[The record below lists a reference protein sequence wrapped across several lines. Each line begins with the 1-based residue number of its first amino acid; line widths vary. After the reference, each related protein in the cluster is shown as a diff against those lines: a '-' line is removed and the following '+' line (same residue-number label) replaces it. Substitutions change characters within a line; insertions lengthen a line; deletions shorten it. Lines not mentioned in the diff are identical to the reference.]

1 MRDPTDYAAAY
12 GADPPADAPLKR
24 KLRRLL
30 QQKEGLSASDA
41 RDRAR
46 SVLLAA
52 KTGRTE
58 SFVATRRPSQLERLK
73 GKVVK
78 KSEET
83 LEERCRALLGLANDA
98 SLDAAAPPEALTPAL
113 DETVARE
120 AADALEAA
128 VARASAPDGP
138 VGQGDGGI
146 VRRALARRADDHS
159 NSQKV

>member
-30 QQKEGLSASDA
+30 QQKEGLSAAEA

-58 SFVATRRPSQLERLK
+58 SYVATRRPSQLERLK

-78 KSEET
+78 KTDSKLFDEFPS
-83 LEERCRALLGLANDA
+83 LLM
-98 SLDAAAPPEALTPAL
+98 
-113 DETVARE
+113 
-120 AADALEAA
+120 ALESIKP
-128 VARASAPDGP
+128 R
-138 VGQGDGGI
+138 
-146 VRRALARRADDHS
+146 
-159 NSQKV
+159 

>member
-1 MRDPTDYAAAY
+1 MRAKAPAVEASGLTVAVCVAGSMRDPTDYAAAY

-30 QQKEGLSASDA
+30 QQNEGLSAVEA

-73 GKVVK
+73 GKGVK

-83 LEERCRALLGLANDA
+83 LEERCRTLLGLAPDA
-98 SLDAAAPPEALTPAL
+98 PLDACLLYTSPSPRDRTRSRMPS
-113 DETVARE
+113 
-120 AADALEAA
+120 
-128 VARASAPDGP
+128 SA
-138 VGQGDGGI
+138 
-146 VRRALARRADDHS
+146 
-159 NSQKV
+159 